1 MSTLHCHPLYS
12 NYAFIN
18 LLSNNLN
25 LFLVFPIE
33 SILSL
38 NCLVS
43 KYLFLNTIC
52 LNFYKAYLFIVI
64 VIVMSNLVC
73 LNRTVQLPWDLIPD
87 NCYYLLRRG
96 RDHST
101 GKEWEWWNATTSSWV
116 LLATVPVST
125 PHTVSTATVALIPF
139 ALLSLSILINYIL
152 PSIIIN
158 YILPSTFIHLLFLTI
173 HIAFLRTLQFI
184 LLSSPPL
191 FCVSLVHISLLPTLC
206 WKSLSSP
213 SPLPYNIYSLFIID
227 VMQVLFYYI
236 YK

>member
-1 MSTLHCHPLYS
+1 MIISNDVDIVRIVNDVLNRNISQITKVYYYQQIKQLKIPGQQQPILLKQGLLIVCLPPYTNDSNSIRALIMSTLHCHPLYS

-73 LNRTVQLPWDLIPD
+73 LNRTVQLP
-87 NCYYLLRRG
+87 
-96 RDHST
+96 
-101 GKEWEWWNATTSSWV
+101 
-116 LLATVPVST
+116 
-125 PHTVSTATVALIPF
+125 
-139 ALLSLSILINYIL
+139 
-152 PSIIIN
+152 
-158 YILPSTFIHLLFLTI
+158 
-173 HIAFLRTLQFI
+173 
-184 LLSSPPL
+184 
-191 FCVSLVHISLLPTLC
+191 
-206 WKSLSSP
+206 
-213 SPLPYNIYSLFIID
+213 
-227 VMQVLFYYI
+227 
-236 YK
+236 